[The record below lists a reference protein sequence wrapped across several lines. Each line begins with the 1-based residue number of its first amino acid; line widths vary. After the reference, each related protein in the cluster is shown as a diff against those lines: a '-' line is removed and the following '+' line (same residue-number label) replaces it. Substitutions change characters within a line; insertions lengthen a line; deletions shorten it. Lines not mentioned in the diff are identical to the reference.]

1 MSFVRRLVIQTD
13 YKILVT
19 EGDEIWFLAWLLNCF
34 VVTGLIVFSK
44 LYTKNKNKK
53 NEENGGAYAGVILLG
68 SGSGL
73 LDDGS

>member
-34 VVTGLIVFSK
+34 VVTELIVFSK

-53 NEENGGAYAGVILLG
+53 KGVILLG